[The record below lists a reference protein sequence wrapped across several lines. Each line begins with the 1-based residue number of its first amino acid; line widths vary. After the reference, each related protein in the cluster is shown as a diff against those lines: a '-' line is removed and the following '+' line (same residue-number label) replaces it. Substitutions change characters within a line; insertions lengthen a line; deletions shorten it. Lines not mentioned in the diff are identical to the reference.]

1 MVFGLISKIAICGGS
16 GGGVGGGVGVV
27 GGVVGVAGGVDVAAV
42 TVTVTDC
49 VELPAL
55 LLAVNV

>member
-1 MVFGLISKIAICGGS
+1 MVFGLILKTAIWGGS
-16 GGGVGGGVGVV
+16 AGGGGGG
-27 GGVVGVAGGVDVAAV
+27 GGVVGVVGGVDVAAV